1 MKFHI
6 DKTDKSPLCRM
17 CRVENEPISHIVSEC
32 KMLSRKEYRYIHR
45 RHDNVC
51 RYIHRKISKNM
62 DLKTHNSA
70 TSMSQMELLRTNGTR
85 FCEILQSSVI
95 PRLMLDDQILLLLIK
110 PRRKLKSQI
119 LSYLMN
125 E

>member
-1 MKFHI
+1 MQVYSSVNI
-6 DKTDKSPLCRM
+6 Q
-17 CRVENEPISHIVSEC
+17 
-32 KMLSRKEYRYIHR
+32 
-45 RHDNVC
+45 
-51 RYIHRKISKNM
+51 NM
-62 DLKTHNSA
+62 DFKTHNSA